1 MAQKI
6 FSVGNKFTTLLL
18 VAIVA
23 TVSVISCTKTKQ
35 PDANEKFI
43 GDWVG
48 GTTCWFSNRGDTER
62 ATNITEYVGAQS
74 GAGNLI
80 TIGESVGFTDCY
92 QAVPLVGTVNASY
105 FAIAPQN
112 FSDKCG
118 AGYLISGS
126 GNLSSTGTLTIY
138 STKASAYTTTC
149 IFTGVKQ

>member
-6 FSVGNKFTTLLL
+6 LSVGNKFTTLLL
-18 VAIVA
+18 IAVVA

-35 PDANEKFI
+35 PDANAIFI

-48 GTTCWFSNRGDTER
+48 GTTCWYSNRPDTVR
-62 ATNITEYVGAQS
+62 TTNVTEFLGAES

-80 TIGESVGFTDCY
+80 TIGESFGYADCY
-92 QAVPLVGTVNASY
+92 LAVPVIGTVNGNY

-126 GNLSSTGTLTIY
+126 GNLSTSGTLTV
-138 STKASAYTTTC
+138 STTKTSTFITTC
-149 IFTGVKQ
+149 VFTGVKQ